1 MGGGIAGLTI
11 AWELARRGVSVRM
24 YEQATLGAGASGR
37 NTGTL
42 LHQVEPEVAAMLR
55 ASVAA
60 YAELLDGPV
69 DFGWTRHEEL
79 LLAADERQWAVA
91 RTKADGLRAQ
101 GVRVEEVAADEL
113 RTWFGGPVRGGLL
126 LPDAYALDA
135 NATVHAVAEAARAA
149 GATIVTGTRV
159 GLVRARGGR
168 VEGVVTDAG
177 AVAADAVVL
186 ATGPWLADLLPGA
199 PVRAGRGWLMR
210 TARLPEPV
218 PWIVEELSWP
228 DQAVLGRAAAPQ
240 PLAELAGTGGAARA
254 GPHQPTAA
262 TSGGQAPVGEA
273 FVVCPQ
279 PGGEALIGA
288 SLSMSLRDAVEGVDA
303 PRRMARRALAVAPGL
318 ARAAAVTRAWS
329 GLRPMTPDGL
339 PVVGSTGIDG
349 LYVHGGH
356 ASLGMQAAPATARW
370 LAAAMTGEPAD
381 PVLARL
387 DPRRFDDHEED
398 LP

>member
-1 MGGGIAGLTI
+1 MGGGIAGLTV
-11 AWELARRGVSVRM
+11 AWELARRGVGVRL
-24 YEQATLGAGASGR
+24 YEQGALGAGASGR

-42 LHQVEPEVAAMLR
+42 LHQVEPEVAAMFR
-55 ASVAA
+55 ESVAV
-60 YAELLDGPV
+60 YSELLEGPV
-69 DFGWTRHEEL
+69 DFGWTRHDEL
-79 LLAADERQWAVA
+79 LLAADERQWGVA
-91 RTKADGLRAQ
+91 RAKADPLRAQ
-101 GVRVEEVAADEL
+101 GVRVEELSADDL
-113 RTWFGGPVRGGLL
+113 HPWFGHAVRGGLL
-126 LPDAYALDA
+126 LPDVYALDA
-135 NATVHAVAEAARAA
+135 NAVVHAVAEAARAA
-149 GATIVTGTRV
+149 GATLVTGTRV

-186 ATGPWLADLLPGA
+186 ASGPWLTDLLPGA

-240 PLAELAGTGGAARA
+240 PLAELAG
-254 GPHQPTAA
+254 GPADT
-262 TSGGQAPVGEA
+262 PVGES
-273 FVVCPQ
+273 FVICPQ
-279 PGGEALIGA
+279 PGGEALLGA

-303 PRRMARRALAVAPGL
+303 PRRMAQRALAVAPGL
-318 ARAAAVTRAWS
+318 ARTAAVTRAWS
-329 GLRPMTPDGL
+329 GLRPMTADGL
-339 PVVGSTGIDG
+339 PVVGPTGIDG

-387 DPRRFDDHEED
+387 HPRRFDDHEED
-398 LP
+398 FR